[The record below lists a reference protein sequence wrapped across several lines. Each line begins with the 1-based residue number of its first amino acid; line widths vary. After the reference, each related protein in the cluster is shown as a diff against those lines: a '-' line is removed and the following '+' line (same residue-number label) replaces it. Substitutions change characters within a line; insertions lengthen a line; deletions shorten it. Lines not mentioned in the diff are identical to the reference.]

1 MNMSQFKDENGQ
13 SMIPNIIKKREV
25 PIQIEN
31 LSVGESLESAGS
43 VTKTTSTS
51 VGISN
56 GIL

>member
-25 PIQIEN
+25 PIQIDN
-31 LSVGESLESAGS
+31 LSEGESLESAGS
-43 VTKTTSTS
+43 VSKTTSNT
-51 VGISN
+51 VGVSN